1 MFIRAN
7 FWSEKMLEAF
17 DDGLIVYSMWDGYL
31 SGKNK
36 NQKLVDLLKGR
47 DWVSLHTSG
56 HATADDLRE
65 VGETVNPR
73 KGIIPIH
80 SEAPE
85 KFSELFPA
93 YNVVR
98 PVDGEKLTL

>member
-31 SGKNK
+31 SGKIK

-56 HATADDLRE
+56 HATAYDLRK
-65 VGETVNPR
+65 VGEMVNPR

-80 SEAPE
+80 SESPE
-85 KFSELFPA
+85 KFSELFPEH
-93 YNVVR
+93 NVVCLA
-98 PVDGEKLTL
+98 DGDVLTL

>member
-36 NQKLVDLLKGR
+36 NQKLVELLEGR
-47 DWVSLHTSG
+47 DWVPLHTSG
-56 HATADDLRE
+56 HAAAADLRK
-65 VGETVNPR
+65 VGEMVNPR

-85 KFSELFPA
+85 KFSELFPK

-98 PVDGEKLTL
+98 LADGDVLTL